1 MMVFCS
7 KVVPFEY
14 DHFWYIM
21 FDFMGGKMSPFFSPP
36 FFFSP
41 MATIFRGIL
50 KIHRRWLVQ
59 TYRCRAIPSL
69 PRAGPIGVGNAMGGT
84 MEMEQWKWKMPTGVV
99 T

>member
-1 MMVFCS
+1 
-7 KVVPFEY
+7 
-14 DHFWYIM
+14 
-21 FDFMGGKMSPFFSPP
+21 
-36 FFFSP
+36 

-84 MEMEQWKWKMPTGVV
+84 MEMEHGNGKCQLTMCEFPFHSSRS
-99 T
+99 